1 MTVSDTLLVDRLTG
15 PRRLLVLGVGLY
27 LVSVILV
34 LVQRRSYE
42 IATLIAFGAYVLVG
56 GLIVVRRNN
65 RLGLM
70 LVGYGS
76 IWAFATALGVA
87 SDVFDKAGRIDA
99 AAWMALLAVLATAP
113 SIWLLAAIWLVF
125 PDGRP
130 SSETDRRLLR
140 WSGALAA
147 VVTVAAVFARP
158 QVLPETKP
166 FPHPF
171 VPPEIAEPVY
181 MLVSGATVL
190 FFLFGY
196 VVAVRLVL
204 RLRHGGPIE
213 RRQVGW
219 IAAAVI
225 ANLTILIGNV
235 AIAPLGTEDQAFLL
249 IDAVAVVLIPLGIS
263 VAIFR
268 YRLYDIDVIVSKSV
282 AYLGLAVTIAGL
294 YATVVVLP
302 LLVIGRSGGEGPGL
316 VLPIVAAAAVAVVFE
331 PVRSRMQRWADRLV
345 YGERATPHEV
355 LSQLTSQLAEST
367 VGSGVDDLAR
377 LLAQGTGAERAIVW
391 LKVDDVLRPDGVFS
405 RGAREST
412 TAVPTDGLVDDEL
425 TASRPVTH
433 RGEMYGAVSITK
445 APDDPITPDDR
456 ELLSDVAA
464 GAGLV
469 LRNISL
475 NRELE
480 LRAEEVRASRRRLI
494 SAQDSERH
502 RLERDLHDGAQQQ
515 VVALKV
521 KLGIAK
527 TIAQREEA
535 DEIVTR
541 VAALAD
547 ETQRAVDALRAVAHG
562 IYPPLLEAEGLESA
576 LRAVERTAHI
586 PLAVDADGLD
596 RYPRPIEETVYFSV
610 LETAE
615 RARMYGATGMTV
627 RLTGLDDELVM
638 EVDAQ
643 RASDLDVTVVFDRVD
658 AAGGTLSVD
667 RSDDATALTARFPAP
682 QLTDSVPSATH
693 LVAEPS

>member
-1 MTVSDTLLVDRLTG
+1 
-15 PRRLLVLGVGLY
+15 
-27 LVSVILV
+27 
-34 LVQRRSYE
+34 
-42 IATLIAFGAYVLVG
+42 
-56 GLIVVRRNN
+56 
-65 RLGLM
+65 
-70 LVGYGS
+70 
-76 IWAFATALGVA
+76 
-87 SDVFDKAGRIDA
+87 
-99 AAWMALLAVLATAP
+99 
-113 SIWLLAAIWLVF
+113 
-125 PDGRP
+125 
-130 SSETDRRLLR
+130 
-140 WSGALAA
+140 
-147 VVTVAAVFARP
+147 
-158 QVLPETKP
+158 
-166 FPHPF
+166 
-171 VPPEIAEPVY
+171 
-181 MLVSGATVL
+181 
-190 FFLFGY
+190 
-196 VVAVRLVL
+196 
-204 RLRHGGPIE
+204 
-213 RRQVGW
+213 
-219 IAAAVI
+219 
-225 ANLTILIGNV
+225 
-235 AIAPLGTEDQAFLL
+235 
-249 IDAVAVVLIPLGIS
+249 
-263 VAIFR
+263 
-268 YRLYDIDVIVSKSV
+268 
-282 AYLGLAVTIAGL
+282 
-294 YATVVVLP
+294 
-302 LLVIGRSGGEGPGL
+302 
-316 VLPIVAAAAVAVVFE
+316 
-331 PVRSRMQRWADRLV
+331 MQRWADRLV

-405 RGAREST
+405 RRAREST
-412 TAVPTDGLVDDEL
+412 TEVPSDGLVDDEL

-615 RARMYGATGMTV
+615 RARMSGATGMTV

-638 EVDAQ
+638 EVDVQ
-643 RASDLDVTVVFDRVD
+643 PASDLDVTVVFDRVD

-682 QLTDSVPSATH
+682 QSTDSVPSATH